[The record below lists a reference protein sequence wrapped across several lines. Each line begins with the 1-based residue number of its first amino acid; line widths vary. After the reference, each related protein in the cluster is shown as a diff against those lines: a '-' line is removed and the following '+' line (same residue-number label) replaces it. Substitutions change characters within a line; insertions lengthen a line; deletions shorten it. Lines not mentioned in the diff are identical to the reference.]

1 MRLHNAAGVLRRLD
15 HYCGRL
21 GMQLILENML
31 PHLFAGGTTNLPL
44 MMEMLKDTHIGMCV
58 DTGHAYLGGNL
69 RQMIEFSKPCLRLV
83 HASDNYGN
91 RDDHLPPGDG
101 IIDWRP
107 VLRQLVE
114 IGYSGTLIV
123 EIADFE
129 DRESTMKG
137 ACRGREYLRHLTRT
151 IDLSAAKDAAGQRS

>member
-1 MRLHNAAGVLRRLD
+1 
-15 HYCGRL
+15 
-21 GMQLILENML
+21 MQLILENML
-31 PHLFAGGTTNLPL
+31 PHLFTGGATNLPL
-44 MMEMLKDTHIGMCV
+44 MMEMLKDTDIGMCV

-69 RQMIEFSKPCLRLV
+69 RQIIEFSKPCLRLV
-83 HASDNYGN
+83 HASDNYGR

-101 IIDWRP
+101 IIDWPP
-107 VLRQLVE
+107 VLRQLVK

-137 ACRGREYLRHLTRT
+137 ACRGREYLRHLART
-151 IDLSAAKDAAGQRS
+151 IDLSTAKDGAGQRS